1 MRLSRS
7 KLFMVLG
14 IMVLMTLIFAGCT
27 PNEEKKIGKIDLN
40 RVIQESP
47 KAQQYQQQLDERGAE
62 IQDKYKAISDEE
74 LSDEEKLEMQ
84 KEAAQEFVQA
94 KKELED
100 QLNAEIEK
108 AIKQISDEKNLSIV
122 LVKQT
127 VQYGGIDVTQEVINL
142 LK

>member
-1 MRLSRS
+1 MRLSRN

-14 IMVLMTLIFAGCT
+14 IMILATLIFAGCT
-27 PNEEKKIGKIDLN
+27 PEEEKKIGKIDLN

-62 IQDKYKAISDEE
+62 IQNKYKAISDEN

-108 AIKQISDEKNLSIV
+108 AIKEVSDEKNLSIV
-122 LVKQT
+122 LIKQT
-127 VQYGGIDVTQEVINL
+127 VQHGGVDITQEVINL